1 MRTSQSA
8 SSPRHVHTSERASVG
23 DVSAATTAGT
33 AQQRTNINRP
43 TLLSPFATCEVQD
56 SQAQPEEIKP
66 VSSRK
71 RARCQSADLDITPLT
86 KFAQVSSRQQ
96 QQHALTAGALPI
108 QHIVTLHKPTPQRP
122 NASTSCCFGVAS
134 ATQPLQHSHLRST
147 SLNTAQP
154 PAAQPAASPAV
165 PNSLPT
171 ATLANAATVGK
182 STVSEPSD
190 EDRASPFRREHSQE
204 CKHCQASTAS
214 DSSEVVS
221 DNSHQ
226 MSAQPPA
233 SHIQPSASFH
243 NLTRV
248 CTQPSIH
255 LQTQSYN
262 ASPTYINAQHLTP
275 SPTVIHSSINPFTT
289 YGYSSGYTSGYTSG
303 SLSPATTYVVVSGN
317 SPKHSAGPSDKYVA
331 AVVQDA
337 QGNSQ
342 HVTVAASAI
351 STGGPSYVLPTTLAV
366 PFTPLNPM
374 ANSMAHSLAATQQTI
389 AFGGTAQHVLTPGVT
404 YAHSM
409 AGLGPMGLGS
419 AGGLSAM
426 GLGLSSNFGMTQAG
440 YNILPRV
447 PLTMAPSMVP
457 SMQVNPQDK
466 AQCIGSSTNV
476 RIY

>member
-1 MRTSQSA
+1 
-8 SSPRHVHTSERASVG
+8 
-23 DVSAATTAGT
+23 
-33 AQQRTNINRP
+33 
-43 TLLSPFATCEVQD
+43 
-56 SQAQPEEIKP
+56 
-66 VSSRK
+66 
-71 RARCQSADLDITPLT
+71 
-86 KFAQVSSRQQ
+86 
-96 QQHALTAGALPI
+96 
-108 QHIVTLHKPTPQRP
+108 
-122 NASTSCCFGVAS
+122 
-134 ATQPLQHSHLRST
+134 
-147 SLNTAQP
+147 
-154 PAAQPAASPAV
+154 
-165 PNSLPT
+165 
-171 ATLANAATVGK
+171 
-182 STVSEPSD
+182 
-190 EDRASPFRREHSQE
+190 
-204 CKHCQASTAS
+204 
-214 DSSEVVS
+214 
-221 DNSHQ
+221 
-226 MSAQPPA
+226 MSAQPPV
-233 SHIQPSASFH
+233 SHIQPSTSFQ

-262 ASPTYINAQHLTP
+262 PSPTYINAQHLTP
-275 SPTVIHSSINPFTT
+275 SPPTVIHSSITPFTT
-289 YGYSSGYTSGYTSG
+289 YGYPSGYTSG

-317 SPKHSAGPSDKYVA
+317 SPKCSAGPSDKYVA

-374 ANSMAHSLAATQQTI
+374 ANPMAHSLAATQQTI
-389 AFGGTAQHVLTPGVT
+389 AFGGGAQHILTPGVA

-447 PLTMAPSMVP
+447 PLTMAPSMIP

-466 AQCIGSSTNV
+466 AQCLASSTNV
-476 RIY
+476 HIY

>member
-1 MRTSQSA
+1 M
-8 SSPRHVHTSERASVG
+8 H
-23 DVSAATTAGT
+23 
-33 AQQRTNINRP
+33 
-43 TLLSPFATCEVQD
+43 
-56 SQAQPEEIKP
+56 
-66 VSSRK
+66 
-71 RARCQSADLDITPLT
+71 
-86 KFAQVSSRQQ
+86 
-96 QQHALTAGALPI
+96 
-108 QHIVTLHKPTPQRP
+108 
-122 NASTSCCFGVAS
+122 SC
-134 ATQPLQHSHLRST
+134 L
-147 SLNTAQP
+147 
-154 PAAQPAASPAV
+154 
-165 PNSLPT
+165 PNSL
-171 ATLANAATVGK
+171 TLLLLSA
-182 STVSEPSD
+182 
-190 EDRASPFRREHSQE
+190 
-204 CKHCQASTAS
+204 ASTAS

-226 MSAQPPA
+226 MSAQPPV
-233 SHIQPSASFH
+233 SHIQPSASFQ

-248 CTQPSIH
+248 CTQPSIC

-262 ASPTYINAQHLTP
+262 PSPTYINAQHLTP
-275 SPTVIHSSINPFTT
+275 SPTVIHSSITPFTT
-289 YGYSSGYTSGYTSG
+289 YGYPSGYTSG
-303 SLSPATTYVVVSGN
+303 SLSPATNYVVVSGN
-317 SPKHSAGPSDKYVA
+317 SPKRSAGPSDKYVA

-374 ANSMAHSLAATQQTI
+374 ANPMAHSLAATQQTI

-426 GLGLSSNFGMTQAG
+426 GLGLSSHFGMTQAG

-447 PLTMAPSMVP
+447 PFTMAPSMVP
-457 SMQVNPQDK
+457 SLQVNPQDK
-466 AQCIGSSTNV
+466 AQCTGSSTNV

>member
-1 MRTSQSA
+1 MPSQLE
-8 SSPRHVHTSERASVG
+8 H
-23 DVSAATTAGT
+23 
-33 AQQRTNINRP
+33 
-43 TLLSPFATCEVQD
+43 F
-56 SQAQPEEIKP
+56 
-66 VSSRK
+66 
-71 RARCQSADLDITPLT
+71 
-86 KFAQVSSRQQ
+86 
-96 QQHALTAGALPI
+96 PI

-122 NASTSCCFGVAS
+122 NASTPCCFGVAS

-147 SLNTAQP
+147 SLNTARP
-154 PAAQPAASPAV
+154 SAAQPAASAAV
-165 PNSLPT
+165 PGSLPT
-171 ATLANAATVGK
+171 ATLANAATVDK
-182 STVSEPSD
+182 STVSEQSD
-190 EDRASPFRREHSQE
+190 EDRASPSRREHSQE
-204 CKHCQASTAS
+204 CKHCQVSTAS

-226 MSAQPPA
+226 MSAQPPV
-233 SHIQPSASFH
+233 SHIPPSTSFQ

-262 ASPTYINAQHLTP
+262 PSPTYINAQHLTP
-275 SPTVIHSSINPFTT
+275 SPTVIHSSITPFTT
-289 YGYSSGYTSGYTSG
+289 YGYPSGYTSG

-317 SPKHSAGPSDKYVA
+317 SPKRSAGPSDKYVA

-374 ANSMAHSLAATQQTI
+374 ANPMAHSLAATQQTV
-389 AFGGTAQHVLTPGVT
+389 AFGGAAQHVLTPGVT

-426 GLGLSSNFGMTQAG
+426 GLGLSSTFGMTQAG
-440 YNILPRV
+440 YNILPRILDWN
-447 PLTMAPSMVP
+447 PEPSGLGSWAEGLDWEGNMVDSWACGLVEALLAEVGLDVDLKRGLSELARCVELALGSCWLLERSKGP
-457 SMQVNPQDK
+457 PKAIASKQQQSTVYTAGAVDVVNPQFPILK
-466 AQCIGSSTNV
+466 QLIFGSGAELSLELV
-476 RIY
+476 